1 MDTGPGRGGLSPFY
15 CCCGILLLFGKVV
28 YLRHLICAHYSL
40 VRAWL
45 LNVRDVYV
53 ASSVVQALPLRRTWV
68 NSLQS
73 RRGQSA
79 LQQTDRNAEGCNLVF
94 LPFLHGD
101 SSNREKEGK
110 CSTLC
115 WWERNLQGSWWDKCT
130 EKSKSQSDRGRK
142 WRKRRK
148 GEKALQPNSSCWE
161 CCCLFEFAFL

>member
-15 CCCGILLLFGKVV
+15 RCCGILLLFGKVV

-45 LNVRDVYV
+45 LNVWDVYV

-94 LPFLHGD
+94 LPFPARRFLQQGEGRKMQHTVLVGEKFTGLLVIQMH
-101 SSNREKEGK
+101 REVQKPKRQRKEVEKEEER
-110 CSTLC
+110 
-115 WWERNLQGSWWDKCT
+115 WE
-130 EKSKSQSDRGRK
+130 
-142 WRKRRK
+142 
-148 GEKALQPNSSCWE
+148 SSP
-161 CCCLFEFAFL
+161 A